1 MARKQVILAMYV
13 HLWQDG
19 NMAED
24 IANYVAIKVA
34 SEASGVPGRTL
45 RHWVVRGKVAA
56 INGHAGKLVRLDDV
70 MRLAAMVGKVDGNAT
85 TEDGKDGKIA
95 TGLATGLA
103 TGVTTSP
110 RTQLAAVMD
119 EWVLPLV
126 ERIGALE
133 RENGML
139 TAERD
144 ALQRRV
150 ETLEGA
156 GDPTSPDAAP
166 AGAEREP
173 EVFPKQRWPWWMRI
187 LGGK

>member
-19 NMAED
+19 NMAEN

-70 MRLAAMVGKVDGNAT
+70 MRLAAMVGKIDGNAT

-95 TGLATGLA
+95 GYIATDLA
-103 TGVTTSP
+103 TGVATSP
-110 RTQLAAVMD
+110 RTQLTAVMD

-144 ALQRRV
+144 ALQRRI
-150 ETLEGA
+150 ETLEEA
-156 GDPTSPDAAP
+156 GGPTSPHAAP
-166 AGAEREP
+166 GGAEREP
-173 EVFPKQRWPWWMRI
+173 EVFPKQRWPWWMR
-187 LGGK
+187 LLAGK

>member
-1 MARKQVILAMYV
+1 MYV
-13 HLWQDG
+13 HLWQDS
-19 NMAED
+19 NMAEN

-45 RHWVVRGKVAA
+45 RHWVVRGKVAV

-70 MRLAAMVGKVDGNAT
+70 MRLAAMVGKIDGNAT

-95 TGLATGLA
+95 EYVA
-103 TGVTTSP
+103 TGVATSP
-110 RTQLAAVMD
+110 RAQLTAVMD

-126 ERIGALE
+126 ERIGSLE

-144 ALQRRV
+144 ALQRRI
-150 ETLEGA
+150 ETLEQA
-156 GDPTSPDAAP
+156 GGPTSPHAAS

-187 LGGK
+187 LAGK

>member
-13 HLWQDG
+13 YRWQDG
-19 NMAED
+19 NMAENP
-24 IANYVAIKVA
+24 ANYVAIKVA

-85 TEDGKDGKIA
+85 IESGKGGKGARYI
-95 TGLATGLA
+95 A

-144 ALQRRV
+144 ALQLRL
-150 ETLEGA
+150 ESLEGIE
-156 GDPTSPDAAP
+156 DPPSPHAAP
-166 AGAEREP
+166 VGTQREP
-173 EVFPKQRWPWWMRI
+173 EVFPKQRWPWWMRL
-187 LGGK
+187 LGGR